1 MSVKESK
8 ALIHYHKTHKHK
20 RSIGDGSD
28 YRAIDLVHIQTQW
41 VRDIFNRIA
50 YDCVSEI
57 RKTTDQVVYPEMT
70 ALNEWEIGGV
80 QTPHLDTYSRYELE
94 HEEPVDATSPN
105 REWTCILYLNDDFRG
120 GETVFPDLKEDNM
133 FSAEIGSGLV
143 FQGIYHQHGV
153 NRVRRG
159 ERWTVSTWY
168 TSNPEKILY
177 PNPVRNL
184 DLDNLSVRFPNAPI

>member
-1 MSVKESK
+1 MH
-8 ALIHYHKTHKHK
+8 IH
-20 RSIGDGSD
+20 SPEI
-28 YRAIDLVHIQTQW
+28 
-41 VRDIFNRIA
+41 RDILNRM
-50 YDCVSEI
+50 DFRVTSHI
-57 RKTTDQVVYPEMT
+57 RTENDSIVFPEMST
-70 ALNEWEIGGV
+70 INEWPVGGC
-80 QTPHLDTYSRYELE
+80 QPAHLDTYSRYELE

-184 DLDNLSVRFPNAPI
+184 DLDNLSVRFPNALI

>member
-1 MSVKESK
+1 MDFRVTS
-8 ALIHYHKTHKHK
+8 H
-20 RSIGDGSD
+20 
-28 YRAIDLVHIQTQW
+28 
-41 VRDIFNRIA
+41 
-50 YDCVSEI
+50 I
-57 RKTTDQVVYPEMT
+57 RKENDSIVFPEMST
-70 ALNEWEIGGV
+70 INEWPVGGC
-80 QTPHLDTYSRYELE
+80 QPAHLDTYSRYELE
-94 HEEPVDATSPN
+94 HGEPVDATSPN

-120 GETVFPDLKEDNM
+120 GETVFPELTLDDERIKVNKKVNFYESNKDNT